1 MLSYAD
7 FIDYCVYVF
16 DKKFNKLSALISLCC
31 CSINVFLISY
41 IILGG
46 ERKPQIVI
54 FQSEGTA
61 GEGTVVRFL
70 MDWKP

>member
-1 MLSYAD
+1 M
-7 FIDYCVYVF
+7 
-16 DKKFNKLSALISLCC
+16 
-31 CSINVFLISY
+31 NVFLISY